1 MLSGSR
7 LLERGSGVEQALELL
22 AERFRWILVASAA
35 GIDSELLE
43 VAASMRERVARIAS
57 QSDTAF
63 CAHAIALCD
72 ATARNARGSSAPR
85 ALYDACLA
93 RLALA
98 QRFASGAALLAAGA
112 SSSSSGLGGGTGL
125 KKASAPVA
133 LPATAVLRVPGAV
146 ASEVLAPPLALPPV
160 VAVPSA
166 TTLAELLARLEVI
179 AAKSAKDHSLMEG
192 IDILEFTG
200 ETARVG
206 VRIDEGGGR
215 YLVTN
220 PDPIRTLLSRAAGRP
235 LRVTIETTQTQ
246 SAAIAPQAANA
257 SDPALRNEPLIRK
270 ALELFNASIVAVS
283 ARAARDD
290 NESAIS
296 SETDDT
302 ESNT

>member
-1 MLSGSR
+1 M
-7 LLERGSGVEQALELL
+7 
-22 AERFRWILVASAA
+22 
-35 GIDSELLE
+35 
-43 VAASMRERVARIAS
+43 
-57 QSDTAF
+57 
-63 CAHAIALCD
+63 
-72 ATARNARGSSAPR
+72 
-85 ALYDACLA
+85 
-93 RLALA
+93 
-98 QRFASGAALLAAGA
+98 
-112 SSSSSGLGGGTGL
+112 
-125 KKASAPVA
+125 
-133 LPATAVLRVPGAV
+133 LRVPGAV
-146 ASEVLAPPLALPPV
+146 ASEVMAPPLALPPV
-160 VAVPSA
+160 VAAPSA

-302 ESNT
+302 ESDT